1 MKSFEA
7 AFIERQPITQNLLR
21 TIRLI
26 GEFKGK
32 ESLYTEQFP
41 QVLETLRQVAI
52 IQSTESSNRIEGV
65 TAPPARIQALVAEKT
80 TPRNRSEQE
89 IAGYRD
95 VLNTIH
101 ANYANMPSTT
111 GVVLHLHRDLY
122 KYVGP
127 EGGRWKPADNTIAEI
142 LPDGTRVVRFQP
154 VPASATPEFMER
166 LHEWF
171 GDMWQSGEVE
181 RLLLIPAYLLD
192 FLCIHPFSDGNGR
205 MARLL
210 GLLLLYQASYAVG
223 RFISLER
230 VIEESKE
237 GYYESLYRS
246 SQGWHE
252 GQHSLLPWTEYFLGV
267 LVAAYGEFEQRV
279 GLLTTARG
287 AKTQMILEAVRYL
300 PDGFRMADVERMV
313 PNVTRDMIR
322 VVLNRLKK
330 EGKIRREGAGRGA
343 VWRKRGNWA

>member
-1 MKSFEA
+1 M
-7 AFIERQPITQNLLR
+7 L
-21 TIRLI
+21 
-26 GEFKGK
+26 
-32 ESLYTEQFP
+32 
-41 QVLETLRQVAI
+41 
-52 IQSTESSNRIEGV
+52 
-65 TAPPARIQALVAEKT
+65 ALVAQKT

-101 ANYANMPSTT
+101 ANYPNMSFTA
-111 GVVLHLHRDLY
+111 GVVLQLHRDLY

-127 EGGRWKPADNTIAEI
+127 EGGRWKPVDNTIAEI

-154 VPASATPEFMER
+154 VPSSATPQFMER
-166 LHEWF
+166 LHERF
-171 GDMWQSGEVE
+171 GVLWQSGEIE
-181 RLLLIPAYLLD
+181 PLLLIPAYLLD
-192 FLCIHPFSDGNGR
+192 FLCTHPFSDGNGR

-210 GLLLLYQASYAVG
+210 GLLLLYQAGYAVG

-230 VIEESKE
+230 VIEESRE
-237 GYYESLYRS
+237 GYYESLYGS
-246 SQGWHE
+246 SEGWHE
-252 GQHSLLPWTEYFLGV
+252 GRHSLLPWTEYFLGV
-267 LVAAYGEFEQRV
+267 LVAAYGAFERRV

-287 AKTQMILEAVRYL
+287 AKTEMILEAVRYL